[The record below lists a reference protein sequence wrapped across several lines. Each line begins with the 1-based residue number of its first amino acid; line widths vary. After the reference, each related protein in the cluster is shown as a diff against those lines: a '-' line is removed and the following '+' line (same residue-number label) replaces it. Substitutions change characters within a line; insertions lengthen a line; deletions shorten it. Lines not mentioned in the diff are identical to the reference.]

1 MPDLRLRGSSYQG
14 VLINHPSRLIALVA
28 VGAICT
34 GFCQAGQAPQSSP
47 PAKATSAQAPEASQ
61 DELSTSDNT
70 ATFKVHVNLVL
81 VRVVV
86 RDTNGKAIANLKKED
101 FQLADDRKPQTI
113 SSFSVETQVPG
124 ARVPVKRTDTVGGAT
139 PSEAAAVQAPEVPQR
154 FVAVFVDDLHLS
166 VQDTLISRQA
176 ATKLVEKM
184 QADDR
189 LAIFTTSG
197 QVQQEFTADHEKLDQ
212 ALLRIVPRSEQNSTD
227 CPPMTLYEA
236 YSIVDLCDL
245 SAVQVATEDFAGCS
259 VQPQLPPAPKEPPA
273 AQGEETACPSVSAP
287 IYVVENAR
295 RILRIGEANAR
306 SAFRSLDAVI
316 RRMSQLPGERIIVM
330 MSPGFFVTPLTRE
343 SGDVIDRATK
353 ANIVISTV
361 DTRGVYVPDLFDAS
375 KPLHISGPTVAVR
388 LTLRDT
394 EETFNGAVLGELAD
408 GTGGTFFHN
417 RNDIDQGLVLAAAR
431 PEVSYLLGFT
441 PQNLKFDGRYH
452 HLKVTLNEPQNWTLQ
467 ARHGYFAPSSEADPE
482 AAAEQEIQQAVFSRD
497 EMREVPLTCQT
508 QFFQS
513 GRGARLS
520 VIVHVTTR
528 GLKFVKT
535 GERSRNKLTVTTA
548 IFDQNGNL
556 LEGSERIINMQLT
569 DATLARQN
577 RDGVSTRFSFDVHS
591 GTLLV
596 RIVVRDS
603 EGSQM
608 GAISCGVDIPY

>member
-1 MPDLRLRGSSYQG
+1 
-14 VLINHPSRLIALVA
+14 
-28 VGAICT
+28 
-34 GFCQAGQAPQSSP
+34 
-47 PAKATSAQAPEASQ
+47 
-61 DELSTSDNT
+61 
-70 ATFKVHVNLVL
+70 
-81 VRVVV
+81 
-86 RDTNGKAIANLKKED
+86 
-101 FQLADDRKPQTI
+101 
-113 SSFSVETQVPG
+113 
-124 ARVPVKRTDTVGGAT
+124 
-139 PSEAAAVQAPEVPQR
+139 
-154 FVAVFVDDLHLS
+154 
-166 VQDTLISRQA
+166 
-176 ATKLVEKM
+176 
-184 QADDR
+184 
-189 LAIFTTSG
+189 
-197 QVQQEFTADHEKLDQ
+197 
-212 ALLRIVPRSEQNSTD
+212 
-227 CPPMTLYEA
+227 
-236 YSIVDLCDL
+236 
-245 SAVQVATEDFAGCS
+245 
-259 VQPQLPPAPKEPPA
+259 
-273 AQGEETACPSVSAP
+273 
-287 IYVVENAR
+287 
-295 RILRIGEANAR
+295 
-306 SAFRSLDAVI
+306 
-316 RRMSQLPGERIIVM
+316 
-330 MSPGFFVTPLTRE
+330 LTRE

-513 GRGARLS
+513 GRGAHLS

-548 IFDQNGNL
+548 IFDLNGNL

-577 RDGVSTRFSFDVHS
+577 RDGVSTRFSFDVHP

-596 RIVVRDS
+596 RIVARDS
-603 EGSQM
+603 EGPQM